1 MKVMLLWFACLL
13 GGALGWPTQAEAKVC
28 RKGCACGN
36 TCIACWKQCHVG
48 RGSAVNWDGSYGSD
62 NSYYEA
68 RADRAQARRAQTA
81 ERRAEA
87 KRRRRVSR
95 HARTIRKALKVGNI
109 AKARDAYHQLYIVD
123 PEHEALRAFEDCQR
137 DEGKVTEL
145 ERLAWRSESCEGLE
159 EMKAGIAW
167 IDARP
172 RQHCMRRRLKKARK
186 VFEDCVKKAAS

>member
-62 NSYYEA
+62 NSYYETREA

-109 AKARDAYHQLYIVD
+109 AKAETPTTSSTSSSL
-123 PEHEALRAFEDCQR
+123 
-137 DEGKVTEL
+137 
-145 ERLAWRSESCEGLE
+145 S
-159 EMKAGIAW
+159 
-167 IDARP
+167 
-172 RQHCMRRRLKKARK
+172 MRRSVPLKTVSEMRAK
-186 VFEDCVKKAAS
+186 